1 MMRPLAHGAPA
12 SAHPADP
19 AAEAPQDAP
28 ADLSDLVVLLDDEGA
43 PTGTAPR
50 TRVHTR
56 DTPLHL
62 AFSLYVVDTDGRLL
76 LTRRATGKT
85 AWPGVWT
92 NSCCGHPRPDE
103 PIPAAVRRRTA
114 EELGLE
120 VGELDVVL
128 PDFRYR
134 AVDAS
139 GVVEHEICPVHL
151 TVVPVGAEPRPDP
164 AEVAEHAWLAWPDV
178 RRVAEA
184 SPFLL
189 SPWMVLQVAQLA
201 ELAGDDLRSLAT
213 SGLGAGMG
221 AGR

>member
-1 MMRPLAHGAPA
+1 MSPLAHGAQ
-12 SAHPADP
+12 
-19 AAEAPQDAP
+19 AAAGPDSSGP
-28 ADLSDLVVLLDDEGA
+28 PLLPDLVVLLDEAGR

-50 TRVHTR
+50 ARVHTR
-56 DTPLHL
+56 ETPLHL

-76 LTRRATGKT
+76 LTRRATDKI

-92 NSCCGHPRPDE
+92 NSCCGHPKPEE
-103 PIPAAVRRRTA
+103 PIEAAVRRRTA

-139 GVVEHEICPVHL
+139 GVVENEICPVHL
-151 TVVPVGAEPRPDP
+151 TVVPVGTEPRPDP
-164 AEVAEHAWLAWPDV
+164 AEVAEHAWLDWSDV
-178 RRVAEA
+178 RRTAEA

-201 ELAGDDLRSLAT
+201 ALAGDDLRSLAT
-213 SGLGAGMG
+213 RSLGAV
-221 AGR
+221 R

>member
-12 SAHPADP
+12 SARPADP
-19 AAEAPQDAP
+19 AADAP
-28 ADLSDLVVLLDDEGA
+28 ADLSDLVVLLDEEGA

-50 TRVHTR
+50 SRVHTH

-120 VGELDVVL
+120 VRELDVVL

-151 TVVPVGAEPRPDP
+151 TVVPAGTEPRPDP

-178 RRVAEA
+178 RRIAEA

-201 ELAGDDLRSLAT
+201 ERAGDDLRSLAT
-213 SGLGAGMG
+213 SGAGLGAGLG